1 MNCEKCGNPL
11 EQGSIYC
18 LNCGKVQGEAEAP
31 PAPAQRTM
39 YTAASALPPPP
50 PPPPQATAP
59 YPPVAPAPLP
69 VTTAA
74 AFEAPAQAGGFFST
88 SAGKVLAVVL
98 ALLVVGGLAV
108 GIYFLVKGEEKV
120 TVDESTVKV
129 WEDYADLLEKDGKS
143 LDPITY
149 DAKALRQDQEAIRD
163 SSEEVEDLEKDL
175 KHAEVSQDG
184 KAKADELADAL
195 ASYGEYL
202 AKLDKVYGD
211 LAAALDAGTLKDP
224 KVADALTAQ
233 LDEAQELATQTADLN
248 DAFLKNNDAVSGKYD
263 SDVLAVAEDM
273 GPGLRQLIASALDSE
288 KQRLEAEKAAAEQSA
303 AEAAAAQAAAEAA
316 AAQAQ
321 AEAEAARTASSNRSQ
336 VFYCDSTEGAC
347 MFCFYNGCYYD
358 YNDGWFHCARCGGD
372 WPVDSW
378 NPSDDGWRP

>member
-1 MNCEKCGNPL
+1 MQCEKCGSPL

-31 PAPAQRTM
+31 QAPAQRTM
-39 YTAASALPPPP
+39 YTAPSAPAPPP

-59 YPPVAPAPLP
+59 YPPVMPAAPPQA
-69 VTTAA
+69 VAATAGA
-74 AFEAPAQAGGFFST
+74 TAQGGGFFST
-88 SAGKVLAVVL
+88 PGGKALAVVL

-108 GIYFLVKGEEKV
+108 GIFFLVKGEEKSA
-120 TVDESTVKV
+120 VDEATVQV
-129 WEDYADLLEKDGKS
+129 WEDYADLMEKDGKS

-163 SSEEVEDLEKDL
+163 SMDEVESLEKDL
-175 KHAEVSQDG
+175 KHAEASKGG

-211 LAAALDAGTLKDP
+211 LASALDSGTLKDP

-233 LDEAQELATQTADLN
+233 LDEAQELATQTGDLN
-248 DAFLKNNDAVSGKYD
+248 DAFLKNNDEVSGKYD

-273 GPGLRQLIASALDSE
+273 GPGLRQLIASALDAE
-288 KQRLEAEKAAAEQSA
+288 KQRLEAEKASAEQAAAEAQA
-303 AEAAAAQAAAEAA
+303 AAAAAAAAQASRRKRTPAA
-316 AAQAQ
+316 AA
-321 AEAEAARTASSNRSQ
+321 AAAAASPSHCPVCGASDPYVWMEMTASW
-336 VFYCDSTEGAC
+336 YC
-347 MFCFYNGCYYD
+347 FN
-358 YNDGWFHCARCGGD
+358 CGY
-372 WPVDSW
+372 
-378 NPSDDGWRP
+378 RQYKY